1 MTRFL
6 PLRAN
11 LEWLKK
17 AAKDRLK
24 VLQQTAPEA
33 QLSEVQQT
41 LAQEYGFANW
51 QSMTSHVEHVRDKI
65 SGFLP
70 PPSLDQGEISSDD
83 PDLKRFLAAIVKGE
97 YQSILELLVSKPRL
111 ATSPSGDGT
120 TPLHLAA
127 QCNDAQL
134 GVTLLCYGADPYATI
149 SGSGHTVLSWGVTCN
164 SLDFVESLI
173 RLGVKPDLYVA
184 AGLGDVALL
193 QSFFN
198 SAGKLIPK
206 ATTTGSTRFSSLG
219 KRLPCPPESEVE
231 QISDA
236 FCIACRN
243 GHADAVRFL
252 LTKQPDLTF
261 RSYMGATALH
271 WAHFSASAEVI
282 AIIASAGSNQ
292 QSRDEVLGCVPLLFG
307 LAAPASWGML
317 FLVKKQMQR
326 SPLLVNF
333 YDGHTTAL
341 HEAARAGHEHVVN
354 YLLECGAD
362 RMLRNGVGRL
372 ASDLAKE
379 QGHEGIAA
387 MLRQ

>member
-24 VLQQTAPEA
+24 VLQQTDPEA
-33 QLSEVQQT
+33 QLSEVQQC

-51 QSMTSHVEHVRDKI
+51 QSMTLHVEQVRDKI
-65 SGFLP
+65 SGHLP
-70 PPSLDQGEISSDD
+70 PPSLDQTDVAPDD
-83 PDLKRFLAAIVKGE
+83 PDLTKFLTAILKGE
-97 YQSILELLVSKPRL
+97 YPIILELLIRKPRL
-111 ATSPSGDGT
+111 AVAANSDGT
-120 TPLHLAA
+120 MPLHLAA

-134 GVTLLCYGADPYATI
+134 GVTLLCYGADPYATL
-149 SGSGHTVLSWGVTCN
+149 GNSGHTALSWGVTCN
-164 SLDFVESLI
+164 SMDFVESLI
-173 RLGVKPDLYVA
+173 RLGVKADLFVA
-184 AGLGDVALL
+184 AGLGDVALI

-198 SAGKLIPK
+198 ASGKLFPR
-206 ATTTGSTRFSSLG
+206 AAVTGSTRFSSMG
-219 KRLPCPPESEVE
+219 KRLPCPPETEVE

-236 FCIACRN
+236 LCIACRN

-252 LTKQPDLTF
+252 LTKKSDLTF
-261 RSYMGATALH
+261 RSYMGGTALH

-282 AIIASAGSNQ
+282 AIIATAGGDQ
-292 QSRDEVLGCVPLLFG
+292 QARDEVLGCVPLLFG

-333 YDGHTTAL
+333 FDGHTTAL
-341 HEAARAGHEHVVN
+341 HEAARAGHEHIVN
-354 YLLECGAD
+354 YLLECGAE
-362 RMLRNGVGRL
+362 RTLRNGVGRL
-372 ASDLAKE
+372 AADLAKE
-379 QGHEGIAA
+379 QGHEEVAKI
-387 MLRQ
+387 LRQ